1 MFEIV
6 IGTISIITVKSI
18 IEYYMQITINNWF
31 VIGIMILLYM
41 YKISKEAF

>member
-6 IGTISIITVKSI
+6 IGTISIMTVKSI
-18 IEYYMQITINNWF
+18 IEYFMQITINSWF
-31 VIGIMILLYM
+31 VIGIMALLYM

>member
-18 IEYYMQITINNWF
+18 IEYFMKITISNWF
-31 VIGIMILLYM
+31 VIGIVILLYT
-41 YKISKEAF
+41 YKVSKGET